1 MRLIDADTLND
12 YVMDIWG
19 GGNIDNTVIW
29 YGDVFEAIHNAPTI
43 DAVPLVR
50 CKDCRKFAPYSD
62 KFKNEY
68 PDSEDGACMMLTMCV
83 YEWQDAGRY
92 NDDYCSRGERKEAN
106 ND

>member
-43 DAVPLVR
+43 DAVPVVR
-50 CKDCRKFAPYSD
+50 CKDCIFFEIDEENADIDNWYHLCGDTGFGVMKMDF
-62 KFKNEY
+62 
-68 PDSEDGACMMLTMCV
+68 
-83 YEWQDAGRY
+83 
-92 NDDYCSRGERKEAN
+92 CSHGERREAE
-106 ND
+106 